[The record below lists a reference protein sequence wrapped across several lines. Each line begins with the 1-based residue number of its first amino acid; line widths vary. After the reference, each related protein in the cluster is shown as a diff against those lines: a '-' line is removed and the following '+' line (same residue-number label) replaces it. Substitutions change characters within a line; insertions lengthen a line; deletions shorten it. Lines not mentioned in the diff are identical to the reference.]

1 MKGNKN
7 IRAAFTRRKNKKGK
21 GSKKIRNK
29 KNTRK
34 NKRGGMFR
42 SVLKAA
48 ALKTAAKIRPG
59 AGARAGAGAVLPG
72 TGAGTGATKIPRLA
86 FSDPALEPLV
96 RNFRKNTLE
105 TVGWFELPD
114 QLSKIDK
121 SGLIRRIINNGNVT
135 GSPDQWNRLKK
146 YLLRLNDKK
155 KGNDEQQFKTGKAAI
170 DIMNSDPPLQTPGF
184 FNKLR
189 ILEFLTNDSAS
200 GLAKIATGDTTT
212 KTIMETIK
220 PVLDKVLGAF
230 HTTEC
235 DTILEIVSSR
245 ILGSNKELTSNLE
258 KENAEICNKLK
269 TKFIEEFS
277 KNGFNDDNFSK
288 FTDEHKFSDIVE
300 ILLWNKAEDTIDT
313 IKDTVKT
320 KVNEVIDKGFL
331 NYSSRVA
338 HNFFIDFA
346 KTIEPGIIQPE
357 EKVELEKLDKD
368 YNDEHVSLVDF
379 LKKPI
384 IYSSIEKLLSIW
396 NTKLAVEINNNVR
409 IRDMGDN
416 AKDSLKYLALLS
428 CIDLRIGS
436 LLEFFCAIK
445 DKQTAIM
452 CSPDIIKEIK
462 ISHFKGGGFTEILK
476 NVLLQNVTNVAE
488 NVKENVEKN
497 MELYTRIL
505 EIGSELN

>member
-1 MKGNKN
+1 
-7 IRAAFTRRKNKKGK
+7 
-21 GSKKIRNK
+21 
-29 KNTRK
+29 
-34 NKRGGMFR
+34 
-42 SVLKAA
+42 
-48 ALKTAAKIRPG
+48 
-59 AGARAGAGAVLPG
+59 
-72 TGAGTGATKIPRLA
+72 
-86 FSDPALEPLV
+86 
-96 RNFRKNTLE
+96 
-105 TVGWFELPD
+105 
-114 QLSKIDK
+114 
-121 SGLIRRIINNGNVT
+121 
-135 GSPDQWNRLKK
+135 
-146 YLLRLNDKK
+146 
-155 KGNDEQQFKTGKAAI
+155 
-170 DIMNSDPPLQTPGF
+170 MNSDPPLQTPGF

-189 ILEFLTNDSAS
+189 ILEFLTNDSAL
-200 GLAKIATGDTTT
+200 GLVKIATGDTTAT
-212 KTIMETIK
+212 TIMETIK

-245 ILGSNKELTSNLE
+245 ILGSNKELTSNLD

-288 FTDEHKFSDIVE
+288 FTDEHKEDLKNIVSDIVE

-396 NTKLAVEINNNVR
+396 NTKLAVEINNNER

-476 NVLLQNVTNVAE
+476 NVLLQNVINAAENVKE

>member
-42 SVLKAA
+42 S
-48 ALKTAAKIRPG
+48 ALSAAAKIPTG
-59 AGARAGAGAVLPG
+59 AAKIPTGAAKIPTGAVLQR
-72 TGAGTGATKIPRLA
+72 ALA
-86 FSDPALEPLV
+86 VPSPKKRVFSDPALQSFHQSV
-96 RNFRKNTLE
+96 RRMTPENKD
-105 TVGWFELPD
+105 WFELPD
-114 QLSKIDK
+114 QLSKFDS
-121 SGLIRRIINNGNVT
+121 SGLIRRILNNGNVT

-170 DIMNSDPPLQTPGF
+170 DIMNSDPPLQKPGF

-189 ILEFLTNDSAS
+189 ILEFLNNDSAD
-200 GLAKIATGDTTT
+200 GLMNIFLGDTSVEM
-212 KTIMETIK
+212 IMKTIK

-245 ILGSNKELTSNLE
+245 ILGSNKELTSNLD

-288 FTDEHKFSDIVE
+288 FTDEHKEDLKNIVSDIVE

-452 CSPDIIKEIK
+452 CSPDIIIRSSYSRLLHSP
-462 ISHFKGGGFTEILK
+462 ISL
-476 NVLLQNVTNVAE
+476 
-488 NVKENVEKN
+488 
-497 MELYTRIL
+497 
-505 EIGSELN
+505 